1 MTRTFI
7 LLCTGVFAIAYALYE
22 LKHMGVY
29 YPDASNPQLFTGW
42 KAVTELGPA
51 ILATGIAATAFS
63 LWLFILFF
71 RGSESRRIQSET
83 DRYKQA
89 LREAEEAHRARQNT
103 LIQNHNLETAA
114 LRSHYSGAEDVL
126 REAFAQKESLLLQ
139 AVQNARKE
147 AKQEL
152 EEQREALNQRESI
165 LQKKELALETTL
177 EKPGNMWPGS
187 GITPCWPVWKQ
198 RKQRKDGEMPARRR
212 NGADGNWKNSRPLT
226 EQQGKNTEAFQ
237 DCQKRHQG
245 RFVFCRFSSRF
256 SSNNIACFRLSICES
271 FEARRVFRC
280 SISCFRM

>member
-42 KAVTELGPA
+42 KAATELGPA
-51 ILATGIAATAFS
+51 ILATAIAATAFS

-71 RGSESRRIQSET
+71 RSSESRRIQSET

-89 LREAEEAHRARQNT
+89 LREAEEAHAARQNALIRDHNMKTET
-103 LIQNHNLETAA
+103 LH
-114 LRSHYSGAEDVL
+114 SHYCDAANVL
-126 REAFAQKESLLLQ
+126 REEYAQKESLLLH

-147 AKQEL
+147 ARKEL

-177 EKPGNMWPGS
+177 EKA
-187 GITPCWPVWKQ
+187 
-198 RKQRKDGEMPARRR
+198 RKYVAGERHNTVLARLEAKKAEERRR
-212 NGADGNWKNSRPLT
+212 NACATAERRRRKLEKLQATGGTAG
-226 EQQGKNTEAFQ
+226 
-237 DCQKRHQG
+237 QKH
-245 RFVFCRFSSRF
+245 
-256 SSNNIACFRLSICES
+256 
-271 FEARRVFRC
+271 
-280 SISCFRM
+280 

>member
-71 RGSESRRIQSET
+71 RSSESRRIQSET

-126 REAFAQKESLLLQ
+126 REAFAKKENRWRQ
-139 AVQNARKE
+139 ALQNAREE
-147 AKQEL
+147 ARQEL
-152 EEQREALNQRESI
+152 EEQTEALNQRASGLLVQEQTLKARMEEVRKYVAGERHNAMRARLESEEAEKRR
-165 LQKKELALETTL
+165 QNASATAERRRRKL
-177 EKPGNMWPGS
+177 EKLQ
-187 GITPCWPVWKQ
+187 TT
-198 RKQRKDGEMPARRR
+198 DGTA
-212 NGADGNWKNSRPLT
+212 G
-226 EQQGKNTEAFQ
+226 
-237 DCQKRHQG
+237 QKH
-245 RFVFCRFSSRF
+245 
-256 SSNNIACFRLSICES
+256 
-271 FEARRVFRC
+271 
-280 SISCFRM
+280 

>member
-71 RGSESRRIQSET
+71 RSSESRRIQREISG
-83 DRYKQA
+83 YQQA

-126 REAFAQKESLLLQ
+126 REAFAKKENRWRQ
-139 AVQNARKE
+139 ALQNAREE
-147 AKQEL
+147 ARQEL
-152 EEQREALNQRESI
+152 EEQTEALNQRASGLLVQEQTLKARMEEVRKYVAGERHNAMRARLESEEAEKRR
-165 LQKKELALETTL
+165 QNASATAERRRRKL
-177 EKPGNMWPGS
+177 EKLQ
-187 GITPCWPVWKQ
+187 TT
-198 RKQRKDGEMPARRR
+198 DGTA
-212 NGADGNWKNSRPLT
+212 G
-226 EQQGKNTEAFQ
+226 
-237 DCQKRHQG
+237 QKH
-245 RFVFCRFSSRF
+245 
-256 SSNNIACFRLSICES
+256 
-271 FEARRVFRC
+271 
-280 SISCFRM
+280 

>member
-22 LKHMGVY
+22 LNHYGVY
-29 YPDASNPQLFTGW
+29 YPDVSNPEAFTGW

-71 RGSESRRIQSET
+71 RGSESRRIQREISG
-83 DRYKQA
+83 YQQA

-114 LRSHYSGAEDVL
+114 LRSHYIGAEDVL

-147 AKQEL
+147 ARKEL

-177 EKPGNMWPGS
+177 EKARKYVAGS
-187 GITPCWPVWKQ
+187 GITPSWPVWKQ

-212 NGADGNWKNSRPLT
+212 NGADGNWKNSRPLA

-245 RFVFCRFSSRF
+245 RVVFCR
-256 SSNNIACFRLSICES
+256 
-271 FEARRVFRC
+271 
-280 SISCFRM
+280 

>member
-71 RGSESRRIQSET
+71 RGSESRRIQREISG
-83 DRYKQA
+83 YQQA

-103 LIQNHNLETAA
+103 LIQNHNLEIAA

-126 REAFAQKESLLLQ
+126 REEFAKKENRWRQ
-139 AVQNARKE
+139 ALKNAREE
-147 AKQEL
+147 ARQEL
-152 EEQREALNQRESI
+152 EEQTEALN
-165 LQKKELALETTL
+165 
-177 EKPGNMWPGS
+177 GVGS
-187 GITPCWPVWKQ
+187 G
-198 RKQRKDGEMPARRR
+198 
-212 NGADGNWKNSRPLT
+212 
-226 EQQGKNTEAFQ
+226 
-237 DCQKRHQG
+237 
-245 RFVFCRFSSRF
+245 
-256 SSNNIACFRLSICES
+256 
-271 FEARRVFRC
+271 
-280 SISCFRM
+280 

>member
-71 RGSESRRIQSET
+71 RGSESRRIQREISG
-83 DRYKQA
+83 YQQA

-103 LIQNHNLETAA
+103 LIQNHNLEIAA

-126 REAFAQKESLLLQ
+126 REAFAKKENRWRQ
-139 AVQNARKE
+139 ALKNAREE
-147 AKQEL
+147 ARQEL
-152 EEQREALNQRESI
+152 EEQTEALNQRASGLLVQEQA
-165 LQKKELALETTL
+165 LKARMAEVRKYVAGERHNAMLARLEAEEAEKRRQNASATAERRRRKL
-177 EKPGNMWPGS
+177 EKLQ
-187 GITPCWPVWKQ
+187 TT
-198 RKQRKDGEMPARRR
+198 DGTA
-212 NGADGNWKNSRPLT
+212 G
-226 EQQGKNTEAFQ
+226 
-237 DCQKRHQG
+237 QKH
-245 RFVFCRFSSRF
+245 
-256 SSNNIACFRLSICES
+256 
-271 FEARRVFRC
+271 
-280 SISCFRM
+280 

>member
-51 ILATGIAATAFS
+51 ILATAIAATAFS

-71 RGSESRRIQSET
+71 RSSESRRIQSET

-114 LRSHYSGAEDVL
+114 LRSHYSGAENVL
-126 REAFAQKESLLLQ
+126 REEFAKKENRWRQ
-139 AVQNARKE
+139 ALQNAREE
-147 AKQEL
+147 ARQ
-152 EEQREALNQRESI
+152 
-165 LQKKELALETTL
+165 ELALKVRMAEVRKYVAGERHNAMRARLEAEEAEKRRQNASATAERRRRKL
-177 EKPGNMWPGS
+177 EKLQ
-187 GITPCWPVWKQ
+187 TT
-198 RKQRKDGEMPARRR
+198 DGTA
-212 NGADGNWKNSRPLT
+212 G
-226 EQQGKNTEAFQ
+226 
-237 DCQKRHQG
+237 QKH
-245 RFVFCRFSSRF
+245 
-256 SSNNIACFRLSICES
+256 
-271 FEARRVFRC
+271 
-280 SISCFRM
+280 